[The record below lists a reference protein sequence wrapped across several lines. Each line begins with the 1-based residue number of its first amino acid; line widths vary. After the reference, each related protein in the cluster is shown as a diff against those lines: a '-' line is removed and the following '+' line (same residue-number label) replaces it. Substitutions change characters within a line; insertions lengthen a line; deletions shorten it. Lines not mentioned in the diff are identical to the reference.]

1 MEGLPYAVRTE
12 REDGREVYVL
22 EDRAA
27 RSQVWVC
34 PDLGLN
40 AYRFSIDCG
49 GEDLAIIDPPPVLSE
64 LAADPAGYGL
74 PILFPFP
81 GRIAGNLVRYGGRV
95 YPLGS
100 RTLGLSGT
108 HGFVLERPWQV
119 EATGTSVGEGAV
131 LVGRLESDAFPEL
144 ADQWPSSFRLQAR
157 LSLRAG
163 TLALDLR
170 AQNTG
175 HELLPVG
182 CGLHP
187 YLRAPLSSSGSAGGC
202 LVSLPVTRRW
212 ELEDLVPTGR
222 LLPLDEDWPAGVGLE
237 GRIGDDVYT
246 GVLAERGSSRAV
258 LSDTALGLAVVVEA
272 DLSFRHWVF
281 YTPPRAAVCLEPW
294 TCVPNAVNLQQQGVE
309 TGLMVLA
316 PGQAQLWAVRL
327 TVRELGASL
336 PLLCEAEE

>member
-1 MEGLPYAVRTE
+1 MQGLPYSVRTE
-12 REDGREVYVL
+12 REDGHDVYVL

-27 RSQVWVC
+27 RSQAWVA

-40 AYRFSIDCG
+40 VYRFSIERA
-49 GEDLAIIDPPPVLSE
+49 GEDVAILDPPPLLGD

-81 GRIAGNLVRYGGRV
+81 GRIPGGLVRYGGRE
-95 YPLGS
+95 YQIQPHTAGLGCA
-100 RTLGLSGT
+100 
-108 HGFVLERPWQV
+108 HGFVLDRAWQV
-119 EATGTSVGEGAV
+119 EATGKSAHEGAE
-131 LVGRLESDAFPEL
+131 LVGRLESADYPEL
-144 ADQWPSSFRLQAR
+144 AEQWPSTFRLEAR

-163 TLALDLR
+163 TLAVYLR

-175 HELLPVG
+175 RDPLPVG

-187 YLRAPLSSSGSAGGC
+187 YLRAPLSATSSAGGC

-212 ELEDLVPTGR
+212 ELQDLVPTGR
-222 LLPLDEDWPAGVGLE
+222 LLPLAEDWAVGVGLE

-246 GVLAERGSSRAV
+246 GVLAEQGSSRAV

-272 DLSFRHWVF
+272 DLGFRHWVF
-281 YTPPRAAVCLEPW
+281 YTPPRPAVCLEPW

-309 TGLMVLA
+309 TGLIVLA
-316 PGQAQLWAVRL
+316 PGEAQLWTVRV
-327 TVRELGASL
+327 TVRELG
-336 PLLCEAEE
+336 